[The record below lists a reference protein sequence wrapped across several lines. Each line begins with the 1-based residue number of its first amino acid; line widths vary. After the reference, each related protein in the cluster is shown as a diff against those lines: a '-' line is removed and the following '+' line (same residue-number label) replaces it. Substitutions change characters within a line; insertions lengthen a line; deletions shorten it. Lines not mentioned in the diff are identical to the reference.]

1 MQVQVQVQV
10 YRTGSGS
17 DADADADAD
26 ADVKIALS
34 RFSFQK
40 GFMFWTNRVWHYY
53 FLMAR
58 WRVVV
63 LVHLYS
69 EGVMTIISGE
79 FKRLQEFKNCIIID
93 MDQTCMPYSSLTT
106 LRRILVDH
114 PWLII
119 LDLYDSRSIFVLLV
133 MNSLSFLL
141 LSTPSFWTA
150 MRWEV

>member
-1 MQVQVQVQV
+1 MQVQVQV

-17 DADADADAD
+17 DADAD

-69 EGVMTIISGE
+69 EGGMTIISGE

-106 LRRILVDH
+106 PRRIIVDH
-114 PWLII
+114 FRLII
-119 LDLYDSRSIFVLLV
+119 LANYGCLPHDLMV
-133 MNSLSFLL
+133 MNSTSFCFSVLL
-141 LSTPSFWTA
+141 DRA
-150 MRWEV
+150 MC